1 MSSNNEAEALF
12 QRLDVQLYETLG
24 EQYFL
29 QPREFKSMIEVL
41 AVAGEKIDQFASNHD
56 DLLSALK
63 DNNPA
68 YANLLYQQQMVND
81 VIEDVVTFQ
90 NGGLITS
97 VDTMSEVVKESN
109 RARDDI
115 RVLQHSSNDI
125 RSVLT
130 SKKNGNLKPLPLTLI
145 LNH

>member
-1 MSSNNEAEALF
+1 MTSNSNDAETLF
-12 QRLDVQLYETLG
+12 KRLDIQLFETLE

-29 QPREFKSMIEVL
+29 QPREFKSLVEVL
-41 AVAGEKIDQFASNHD
+41 GVVGEKIDTLKGNGE

-63 DNNPA
+63 DHNRA
-68 YANLLYQQQMVND
+68 YSDLLLQRQLVNE

-90 NGGLITS
+90 NGGLNTS
-97 VDTMSEVVKESN
+97 VDTMTEVVNESI

-115 RVLQHSSNDI
+115 RVLRTSSLEI

-130 SKKNGNLKPLPLTLI
+130 SKKT
-145 LNH
+145 